1 MWFLLQQQQAKLARS
16 TREKSDPEAEL
27 QTSTERGKS
36 SPGLLTA
43 LFRVF
48 YARGRVGKSH
58 SVDTNSPRM
67 RKQKLHNNRLRS
79 ATPIFLP
86 ILGPAAAARQRS
98 IPIAAAASLAKKK
111 SGFPR
116 IFRSMFGSGSH
127 YTVPASIPAG
137 CSLTASDKLSVSH
150 IVLQELRRLLPL

>member
-1 MWFLLQQQQAKLARS
+1 MWFLLQQEQAKLARS

-27 QTSTERGKS
+27 QTSTEKRKS

-111 SGFPR
+111 ADFPEYSGRCSAPVR
-116 IFRSMFGSGSH
+116 ITPCPLPS
-127 YTVPASIPAG
+127 
-137 CSLTASDKLSVSH
+137 
-150 IVLQELRRLLPL
+150 RLAAR

>member
-27 QTSTERGKS
+27 QTSTEKGKS

-111 SGFPR
+111 R
-116 IFRSMFGSGSH
+116 ISQNIQVDVR
-127 YTVPASIPAG
+127 
-137 CSLTASDKLSVSH
+137 
-150 IVLQELRRLLPL
+150 LRFALHRARFHPGWLLANCVG